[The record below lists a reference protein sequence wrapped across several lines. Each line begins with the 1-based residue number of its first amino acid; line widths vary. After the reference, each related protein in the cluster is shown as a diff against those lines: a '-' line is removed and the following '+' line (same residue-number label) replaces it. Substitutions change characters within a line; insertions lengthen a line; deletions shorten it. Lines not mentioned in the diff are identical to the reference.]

1 MKVLKEELILNCTAQ
16 KLWSILSDVSR
27 CDWVPTINEITL
39 DGECRIFEMEG
50 MGIVKEKILLN
61 DDSKM
66 MLQYSAIET
75 RTPIDHH
82 LATMHVTEI
91 DENSCTLIWTTEIDP
106 EIFGDAV
113 YQGMLVSIE
122 GITYQINLF
131 CFKLSANIIA
141 TDDAIFNDRIFFFIG
156 IFSLYLIN
164 L

>member
-27 CDWVPTINEITL
+27 CDWVPTINEITF

-66 MLQYSAIET
+66 MLQYSAVET
-75 RTPIDHH
+75 STPIDHH

-91 DENSCTLIWTTEIDP
+91 DKNSCTLIWTTEIDP
-106 EIFGDAV
+106 EIFSDAV
-113 YQGMLVSIE
+113 HQGMLVSIE
-122 GITYQINLF
+122 GIKKVLNQ
-131 CFKLSANIIA
+131 
-141 TDDAIFNDRIFFFIG
+141 
-156 IFSLYLIN
+156 
-164 L
+164 